1 MKALSRFALGMVMLT
16 AAASPAL
23 AERVEMKGVGA
34 SSFEAKGDPNGVAS
48 AEAKAHE
55 QAKQAAWRSYV
66 ALQSSA
72 RQQAIADHE
81 QQFLASLDKFII
93 DTVEVAKVKD
103 AEAHTLKVVLRIAF
117 NDEAVNRMVAQQT
130 VGNGQPGARSQ
141 DSAFSFLFMARK
153 ATSVTQFDA
162 RRTAVAQVQAADTRA
177 DDGGQTATRTVTQG
191 GSSLQKA
198 DVMTYEVGSSA
209 EVDTAMGE
217 ALNGSGIEYVGYDDI
232 VANCHGLEP
241 KRFQAEFVQADDMS
255 PQTRSQVINA
265 ARECEVRYF
274 ATGTVDT
281 EVASVDQ
288 VTGNQKVY
296 VSVRT
301 QLWDISKKLP
311 RKIAS
316 VGPKQYSGLGPNQ
329 HVASLNALALATRDV
344 TRTLVDQLNAKGIR

>member
-1 MKALSRFALGMVMLT
+1 MALLL

-34 SSFEAKGDPNGVAS
+34 ANFDAKSDPNGAAN
-48 AEAKAHE
+48 AEAKALAE
-55 QAKQAAWRSYV
+55 ARLAAWRNYV
-66 ALQSSA
+66 AQQSPA

-93 DTVEVAKVKD
+93 DTVEVAKVRD
-103 AEAHTLKVVLRIAF
+103 ADAHMLKVVLRVAF
-117 NDEAVNRMVAQQT
+117 NDEAVNQMVAKQT
-130 VGNGQPGARSQ
+130 VGNGQQGARSQ

-153 ATSVTQFDA
+153 ATSTTQFEA
-162 RRTAVAQVQAADTRA
+162 RRTAVAQAQAADSHA
-177 DDGGQTATRTVTQG
+177 DDGGVSATRTLTTG
-191 GSSLQKA
+191 GSSQQKA
-198 DVMTYEVGSSA
+198 DVTTYEIGSSA

-217 ALNGSGIEYVGYDDI
+217 SLNSSGIEYVGYDDI
-232 VANCHGLEP
+232 VANCHGVEP
-241 KRFQAEFVQADDMS
+241 KRFQAELVQADELS
-255 PQTRSQVINA
+255 PQTRAQVINA

-281 EVASVDQ
+281 EVASVDP
-288 VTGNQKVY
+288 VTGKQQVF

-301 QLWDISKKLP
+301 QLWDISRKLP

-329 HVASLNALALATRDV
+329 HVASLNALTLATRDV